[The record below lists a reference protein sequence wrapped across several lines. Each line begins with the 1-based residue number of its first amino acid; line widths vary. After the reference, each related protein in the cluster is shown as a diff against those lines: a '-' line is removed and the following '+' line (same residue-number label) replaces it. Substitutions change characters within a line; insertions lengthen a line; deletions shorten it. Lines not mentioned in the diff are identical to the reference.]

1 MASTVCLNPHSG
13 ETETQSAGKGGYTQ
27 ANQQWRAGSV
37 PVKVDIGLGLV
48 TCKHN
53 WLRKTALLWTVEI
66 ANATKVNGLYHLCF
80 SQMCCWSQ
88 DAACASAVLLLFVL
102 ELLHSEF
109 MFPKPCSAI
118 CLQCSSFSPRF
129 CSIIAPTSPAW
140 SYPDHPVWFFFLT
153 ATHRKFSSEGGFVKR
168 PLSLCVVSDLFPFC
182 SSCHSSLLLSLSSQ
196 MNLICFSL
204 LLDWR
209 HLHSCYSAHSKGD
222 ISILLLY

>member
-13 ETETQSAGKGGYTQ
+13 KTETQSAGKGGYTQ

-37 PVKVDIGLGLV
+37 PVKVNIGLGLV

-80 SQMCCWSQ
+80 SQMC
-88 DAACASAVLLLFVL
+88 LLEPRCCLCI
-102 ELLHSEF
+102 
-109 MFPKPCSAI
+109 CSAASLCSGI
-118 CLQCSSFSPRF
+118 VAFWVPKALLCHLPSVFLFLPQVLQYHCSNIPSMIIPRSSCL
-129 CSIIAPTSPAW
+129 
-140 SYPDHPVWFFFLT
+140 VFFLT

-196 MNLICFSL
+196 MNLICFPL